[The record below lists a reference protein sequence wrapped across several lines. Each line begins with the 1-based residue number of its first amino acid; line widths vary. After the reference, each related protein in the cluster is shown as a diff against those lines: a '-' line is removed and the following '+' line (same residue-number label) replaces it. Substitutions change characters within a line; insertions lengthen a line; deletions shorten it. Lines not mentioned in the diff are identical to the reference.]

1 MDHLKRHA
9 IWTAVAA
16 IVGIAGV
23 AWLQPATS
31 GGTMLIVVVSL
42 LIFNAVAAVGS
53 ADRRPSQPPTGE
65 PK

>member
-31 GGTMLIVVVSL
+31 GGTTLVIAVSL

-53 ADRRPSQPPTGE
+53 VDRRPRQPSTGE